1 MAAPPLAVTW
11 TSQGLFRW
19 TFCSNLINFRGSPD
33 LLVKLSYGWSF
44 LPRAVMW
51 HLQKTCFF
59 DSFFDCET
67 SNDSWKM
74 FDIFWMI
81 LWKMLRCSPFLFSLA
96 WHFEGVVCGKLQF
109 FWSTWTKEGLPKMQ
123 VRSEKKLGL
132 RKSGSWGSKN
142 WFRQWHKSSQEIG
155 KPEVSHSSPWKMGG
169 TGRRHP
175 FISYGGSNSNKPQ
188 GRSGKLREGRHLLYH
203 DWNLHPGSPTQP

>member
-19 TFCSNLINFRGSPD
+19 TFCSNLIFFRGSPD
-33 LLVKLSYGWSF
+33 LLVKLSFGWSF

-59 DSFFDCET
+59 NSFFDYET

-81 LWKMLRCSPFLFSLA
+81 VWKMLRCSPFLFSLA
-96 WHFEGVVCGKLQF
+96 WHFEGVFFGKLQF

-155 KPEVSHSSPWKMGG
+155 KPEVSQFALKNGWDWKTTSFHFLWGV
-169 TGRRHP
+169 
-175 FISYGGSNSNKPQ
+175 KQ
-188 GRSGKLREGRHLLYH
+188 
-203 DWNLHPGSPTQP
+203 